1 LPASTQWELIEAA
14 SETPQLI
21 YEALIGVAAQGH
33 LLHNDDTHMRI
44 QSVRQEIAA
53 AGSEQE
59 RTGIF
64 TTSIISKTGQ
74 RQIALFFTGQKHAG
88 ENLNQLLQRRAA
100 GLDQPMQMCD
110 ALSRNQ
116 PKEFHTLLCH
126 CLLHGRRQF
135 VDVVENFP
143 EECRKVIESLREVYR
158 FDALTKEQKFSDL
171 DRLAF
176 HQAHSQPV
184 MDDLQKWMQEQIE
197 HKKVEPNSGLGEAIQ
212 YMLKRWQTL
221 TRFLSVPGAPLDN
234 NIAERAL
241 KMAILHRKNSLSFK
255 TLHGARIGDVHM
267 SLIHTCELNRVNP
280 FDYLMA
286 LQQHAAAVAKA
297 PQMWLPWNLQQTI
310 AAADSDE
317 SGHLFQSVPDTVPG
331 LSDSCRS
338 EATLCRSHKEV
349 SDRSQG
355 FAMVFGFV
363 RSPTEG
369 RRFGHQSE
377 RIVAPSIRAG
387 GERRERTPELQFAF
401 PPVATRNGLTCP
413 PE

>member
-1 LPASTQWELIEAA
+1 
-14 SETPQLI
+14 
-21 YEALIGVAAQGH
+21 
-33 LLHNDDTHMRI
+33 MRI

-59 RTGIF
+59 RTGLF

-88 ENLNQLLQRRAA
+88 ENLNQLLQRRAV

-110 ALSRNQ
+110 ALSRNE

-158 FDALTKEQKFSDL
+158 FEALTQEQKLSDL

-184 MDDLQKWMQEQIE
+184 MNDLQKWMQEQIE
-197 HKKVEPNSGLGEAIQ
+197 QKKVEPNSGLGEAIQ
-212 YMLKRWQTL
+212 YRLKRWQTL

-241 KMAILHRKNSLSFK
+241 KMNVAKLRSSRVSGAGTFRSILH
-255 TLHGARIGDVHM
+255 
-267 SLIHTCELNRVNP
+267 
-280 FDYLMA
+280 
-286 LQQHAAAVAKA
+286 
-297 PQMWLPWNLQQTI
+297 
-310 AAADSDE
+310 
-317 SGHLFQSVPDTVPG
+317 
-331 LSDSCRS
+331 
-338 EATLCRSHKEV
+338 
-349 SDRSQG
+349 
-355 FAMVFGFV
+355 
-363 RSPTEG
+363 
-369 RRFGHQSE
+369 
-377 RIVAPSIRAG
+377 
-387 GERRERTPELQFAF
+387 
-401 PPVATRNGLTCP
+401 
-413 PE
+413 

>member
-14 SETPQLI
+14 SETPQVI
-21 YEALIGVAAQGH
+21 YEVLIGLAAQGQ
-33 LLHNDDTHMRI
+33 LLHNDDTHMRV
-44 QSVRQEIAA
+44 QSVRQEILA

-64 TTSIISKTGQ
+64 TTSIISKKGQ

-110 ALSRNQ
+110 ALSRNE

-158 FDALTKEQKFSDL
+158 FDALTQEQKLSDL

-184 MDDLQKWMQEQIE
+184 MEDLQKWMQEQIE
-197 HKKVEPNSGLGEAIQ
+197 QKKVEPNSGLGEAIQ

-234 NIAERAL
+234 NIAYA
-241 KMAILHRKNSLSFK
+241 
-255 TLHGARIGDVHM
+255 ARGISNVMPTAG
-267 SLIHTCELNRVNP
+267 
-280 FDYLMA
+280 
-286 LQQHAAAVAKA
+286 
-297 PQMWLPWNLQQTI
+297 
-310 AAADSDE
+310 
-317 SGHLFQSVPDTVPG
+317 
-331 LSDSCRS
+331 
-338 EATLCRSHKEV
+338 LCR
-349 SDRSQG
+349 
-355 FAMVFGFV
+355 
-363 RSPTEG
+363 
-369 RRFGHQSE
+369 
-377 RIVAPSIRAG
+377 VAA
-387 GERRERTPELQFAF
+387 
-401 PPVATRNGLTCP
+401 
-413 PE
+413 